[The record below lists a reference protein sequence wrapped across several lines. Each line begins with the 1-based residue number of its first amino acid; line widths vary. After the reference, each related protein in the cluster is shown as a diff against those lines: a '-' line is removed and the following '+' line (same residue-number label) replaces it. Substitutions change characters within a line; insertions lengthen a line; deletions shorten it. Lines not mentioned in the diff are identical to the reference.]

1 MSHRTCTFRPDSLEA
16 ETTHLSSC
24 RECAAEIQTLEQ
36 VERSLGS
43 TDVEPLSPVLKE
55 RLPVAP
61 WEGAS
66 HRAWL
71 APVAVGA
78 MLMALAALVAAAT
91 GTNPLDMIAA
101 MFRGAASSATEI
113 PDVARSLGTLVSTAP
128 LEFRAAVVAAFI
140 VINGLFA
147 VMLRR
152 RPRGIR
158 G

>member
-1 MSHRTCTFRPDSLEA
+1 MSL
-16 ETTHLSSC
+16 
-24 RECAAEIQTLEQ
+24 
-36 VERSLGS
+36 RSM
-43 TDVEPLSPVLKE
+43 DVEPLTPVLKE

-71 APVAVGA
+71 APVVVGA
-78 MLMALAALVAAAT
+78 ILMALAALVAAAT
-91 GTNPLDMIAA
+91 GANPFDMIAA
-101 MFRGAASSATEI
+101 MLRGAASSASEI
-113 PDVARSLGTLVSTAP
+113 PDVASSLGTLVSTAP

-140 VINGLFA
+140 LINGLFA